1 VGTHFADLANWF
13 MDSEPV
19 RVLCSGQGVL
29 NHAIIIHYAHG
40 GMATVTMA
48 STWDLGVSDL
58 GVRLHFLAKRP

>member
-1 VGTHFADLANWF
+1 MGTHFADLANWF

-48 STWDLGVSDL
+48 ST
-58 GVRLHFLAKRP
+58 